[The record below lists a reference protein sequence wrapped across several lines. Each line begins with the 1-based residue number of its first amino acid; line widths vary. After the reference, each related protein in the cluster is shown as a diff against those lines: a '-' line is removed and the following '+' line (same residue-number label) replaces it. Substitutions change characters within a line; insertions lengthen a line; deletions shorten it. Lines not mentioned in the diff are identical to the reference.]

1 MNAQLLIAVG
11 GLIFLVLGAAHLRLT
26 VRDMKE
32 PRAFVPAK
40 RELLEE
46 LKATRINLRRDVKDF
61 WTSYLG
67 FHISHSA
74 GIIFFGMAIIF
85 FALVR

>member
-74 GIIFFGMAIIF
+74 GIIFF
-85 FALVR
+85 